1 MKPTGFLPV
10 LAALSAFSLP
20 AHATNL
26 FPGGDFTSAGVKI
39 GALAFAN
46 GGKVS
51 LFQEEFTWNKCG
63 MLEVGAPI
71 TNKEGHVTWSATALV
86 GSSDGKA
93 RGMAVK
99 GGMTYDFKVELRAD
113 REIRAGI
120 SLFAWKEGEG
130 KDAVS
135 AKATISSVKVP
146 TTWTPFKGSFT
157 VPAGKTRACIR
168 IGMWASTRH
177 SPASIKTGD
186 RIYFDNVVVA
196 ETEDR
201 LAAIKGG
208 SRQKAQPVP
217 RVKAVAS
224 GETFGDFFVF
234 ERVRGCADPAGDA
247 PSVHVAAEDGAIVVD
262 VSIVDPKGISPGGKG
277 VWAGDSVEVFFGP
290 TCDNIDRKFTQ
301 LAWNPS
307 GARFSKPGG
316 IDGWKLLS
324 NEVRGNTWK
333 SRVSVPYGFLGFT
346 RPPMKGESLAF
357 NVCHSR
363 KNAKEMRSWAKVA
376 EAFAEVKS
384 FGRII
389 IGSYADALAND
400 WKAKE
405 ECAGRDAYEKRVSEL
420 ETARRQEE
428 LDRFRDR
435 GFTVSVVPVDSD
447 YSVPFVPRESFS
459 PTEKIE
465 LTAAVNER
473 VGLPVAVLNLTDRA
487 EEYVVRLETSTFDP
501 DPNKPWADKQMNGS
515 WGLKGFPA
523 SQIVARH
530 ALRFKDTDAEPVTL
544 RLEPLPKMDEACAI
558 HVPPKEASP
567 RKTGGV
573 RNEQHVGQT

>member
-120 SLFAWKEGEG
+120 SLFAWKEGEW

-135 AKATISSVKVP
+135 A
-146 TTWTPFKGSFT
+146 
-157 VPAGKTRACIR
+157 
-168 IGMWASTRH
+168 
-177 SPASIKTGD
+177 
-186 RIYFDNVVVA
+186 
-196 ETEDR
+196 
-201 LAAIKGG
+201 
-208 SRQKAQPVP
+208 
-217 RVKAVAS
+217 
-224 GETFGDFFVF
+224 
-234 ERVRGCADPAGDA
+234 
-247 PSVHVAAEDGAIVVD
+247 
-262 VSIVDPKGISPGGKG
+262 
-277 VWAGDSVEVFFGP
+277 
-290 TCDNIDRKFTQ
+290 
-301 LAWNPS
+301 
-307 GARFSKPGG
+307 
-316 IDGWKLLS
+316 
-324 NEVRGNTWK
+324 
-333 SRVSVPYGFLGFT
+333 
-346 RPPMKGESLAF
+346 
-357 NVCHSR
+357 
-363 KNAKEMRSWAKVA
+363 
-376 EAFAEVKS
+376 
-384 FGRII
+384 
-389 IGSYADALAND
+389 
-400 WKAKE
+400 
-405 ECAGRDAYEKRVSEL
+405 
-420 ETARRQEE
+420 
-428 LDRFRDR
+428 
-435 GFTVSVVPVDSD
+435 VVPVDSD

-530 ALRFKDTDAEPVTL
+530 ALRLKDTDAEPVTL